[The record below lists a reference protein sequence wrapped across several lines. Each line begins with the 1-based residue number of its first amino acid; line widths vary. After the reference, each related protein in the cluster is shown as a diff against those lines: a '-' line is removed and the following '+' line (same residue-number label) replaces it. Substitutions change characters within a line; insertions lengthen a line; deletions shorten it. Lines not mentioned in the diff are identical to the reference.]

1 MAKKFQKFVLAPLL
15 VGVELNPGPGH
26 GSRWS
31 EEMRWRIV
39 LKWKDEKKGTRAIA
53 KELGVSRRKVQ
64 NLIHKY
70 QETGTIHDRPRPGRK
85 RKLSE
90 AEVKTVAKK
99 AKSGA
104 PASVIARSLSESKS
118 RKSKTSAE
126 TITDRTVQRR
136 LKEAGLK
143 YLVIQERDQLTP
155 AQIQKRLAYA
165 STRSNFNWE
174 PVLFTDEKTFC
185 LGSGEHKQW
194 QDPKHPVAR
203 KKKRHLPKLHVWGGI
218 GHFFKTDLFFF
229 RENLKA
235 KLYTDI
241 LRLKLPPYYSVDCPP
256 RTRGGWI
263 FQHDNDPKHTAG
275 ITTKL
280 LDEIAPDRIRD
291 HPPNS
296 PDLNHMEDIWSY
308 LDAEVK
314 KKRIRTIT
322 GLRKAL
328 SKAWDNLPWSYIR
341 KSVASMPSRL
351 QEVNAL
357 RGERT
362 QYWQVPLVLSG

>member
-1 MAKKFQKFVLAPLL
+1 M
-15 VGVELNPGPGH
+15 
-26 GSRWS
+26 
-31 EEMRWRIV
+31 
-39 LKWKDEKKGTRAIA
+39 
-53 KELGVSRRKVQ
+53 
-64 NLIHKY
+64 
-70 QETGTIHDRPRPGRK
+70 
-85 RKLSE
+85 
-90 AEVKTVAKK
+90 
-99 AKSGA
+99 
-104 PASVIARSLSESKS
+104 
-118 RKSKTSAE
+118 
-126 TITDRTVQRR
+126 
-136 LKEAGLK
+136 KEAGLK

-218 GHFFKTDLFFF
+218 GHFLKTDLFFF

-296 PDLNHMEDIWSY
+296 PDLNPMEDIWSY

-351 QEVNAL
+351 QEVIAL
-357 RGERT
+357 GGERT
-362 QYWQVPLVLSG
+362 HY